1 MQFLNRQNNLARAL
15 AMSGLVLSVSGMSS
29 LVFAANDQST
39 DTMSNAQLT
48 QMVKELS
55 AQNKLLLEKL
65 NQIEA
70 KQAQQESQVQQQSTQ
85 IQQQVQLQTQQ
96 VQQQAQVI
104 DQVQQ
109 DIKSSA
115 SKKQSDGES
124 TTVSGYGEIGYNRPT
139 KAPEDSNVDVQRAVI
154 GLNHRFDDQTKMVA
168 EFEWEHAITSSSD
181 QGEAEV
187 EQLGIEREFKSNL
200 RGRAGLFLMPVG
212 LINQN
217 HEPTAYYGVYRPE
230 VDTKIIPST
239 WREVGIGLSG
249 DTENSLTWD
258 VAFTTS
264 PNLSKWDPTST
275 EGRDRGPLQATHGEG
290 QFATARDFGGVIALN
305 WRGIPGLMLGSSV
318 VYDSIGQHQPDF
330 LANHSKLLML
340 DLHGRYQ
347 IGDLDLAGEFIRAT
361 ISNTKQINTDFL
373 ATTIDP
379 NLIPSLFYG
388 GYLQAGYR
396 AWQSGD
402 YVLKPFIR
410 YEILNTAAGF
420 DSLAEKKPDEKIWT
434 VGANLEI
441 GEGVVVKADYRK
453 NKVNTMPDPENHFN
467 LGDSLNLGVGFSF

>member
-1 MQFLNRQNNLARAL
+1 MQFLNRQNSLVRAL
-15 AMSGLVLSVSGMSS
+15 TLSGMMLTASGMSS
-29 LVFAANDQST
+29 LVLAANDQSS
-39 DTMSNAQLT
+39 DSMSNAQLT

-55 AQNKLLLEKL
+55 AQNKMLLEKL
-65 NQIEA
+65 NQLEA
-70 KQAQQESQVQQQSTQ
+70 NQLKQTAQVQVQNTQ
-85 IQQQVQLQTQQ
+85 IQQQTQQ
-96 VQQQAQVI
+96 VQQQAQAVA
-104 DQVQQ
+104 QVQQ

-115 SKKQSDGES
+115 AQKQSNDGSS

-154 GLNHRFDDQTKMVA
+154 GLNHRFDDKTKMVA

-181 QGEAEV
+181 KGEAEV
-187 EQLGIEREFKSNL
+187 EQLWIEREFKPDL

-249 DTENSLTWD
+249 DTENGFTWD
-258 VAFTTS
+258 TAFTTS

-290 QFATARDFGGVIALN
+290 QFATARDFGGVVALN
-305 WRGIPGLMLGSSV
+305 WRGIPGLMLGGSV
-318 VYDSIGQHQPDF
+318 VYDSIGQHQPNF
-330 LANHSKLLML
+330 LGNHSKLLML

-347 IGDLDLAGEFIRAT
+347 IDNLDLSGEIIRAT
-361 ISNTKQINTDFL
+361 ISNTADLNASFL
-373 ATTIDP
+373 ASTTPDP
-379 NLIPSLFYG
+379 TLIPSLFYG

-420 DSLAEKKPDEKIWT
+420 DSLAAKQPDERIWT
-434 VGANLEI
+434 LGANLEI

-453 NKVNTMPDPENHFN
+453 NKLNTMPDPENHFN

>member
-1 MQFLNRQNNLARAL
+1 MQYLNRKNSLTRAM
-15 AMSGLVLSVSGMSS
+15 AMSGMMLITSGMSS
-29 LVFAANDQST
+29 LGFAANDQTS
-39 DTMSNAQLT
+39 DSMSNAQLT

-70 KQAQQESQVQQQSTQ
+70 KQAQQDTQVQKQSAQVQQ
-85 IQQQVQLQTQQ
+85 QTQQ
-96 VQQQAQVI
+96 VQQQAQAL

-109 DIKSSA
+109 DIKTNA
-115 SKKQSDGES
+115 SQKQSNDGSS

-139 KAPEDSNVDVQRAVI
+139 KAPEDSNIDVQRAVI
-154 GLNHRFDDQTKMVA
+154 GLNHRFDDKTKMVA

-187 EQLGIEREFKSNL
+187 EQLWIEREFKPDL

-217 HEPTAYYGVYRPE
+217 HEPTTYYGVYRSE

-249 DTENSLTWD
+249 DTENGLTWD
-258 VAFTTS
+258 TAFTTS

-275 EGRDRGPLQATHGEG
+275 EGRERGPLQATHGEG
-290 QFATARDFGGVIALN
+290 QFAAARDFGGVVALN
-305 WRGIPGLMLGSSV
+305 WRGIPGLMLGGSV
-318 VYDSIGQHQPDF
+318 VYDSIGQHQPNF
-330 LANHSKLLML
+330 LGNHSKLLML

-347 IGDLDLAGEFIRAT
+347 IGDLDLAGEIIRAT
-361 ISNTKQINTDFL
+361 LSNTKELNTDFL
-373 ATTIDP
+373 ATTTDP
-379 NLIPSLFYG
+379 TLVPSLFYG

-402 YVLKPFIR
+402 YVLKPFVR

-420 DSLAEKKPDEKIWT
+420 DSLAAKQPDEKIWT
-434 VGANLEI
+434 LGTNLEI

-453 NKVNTMPDPENHFN
+453 NKINKLPDADHFN
-467 LGDSLNLGVGFSF
+467 LGDSFNLGVGFSF

>member
-1 MQFLNRQNNLARAL
+1 MQYLNRKNSLARAM
-15 AMSGLVLSVSGMSS
+15 AMSGMMLITSGMSS
-29 LVFAANDQST
+29 LAFATNDQNS
-39 DTMSNAQLT
+39 DSMSNAQLT

-70 KQAQQESQVQQQSTQ
+70 KQLKQEAQVQVQNTQVQQQA
-85 IQQQVQLQTQQ
+85 QQ
-96 VQQQAQVI
+96 VQQQAQAI

-109 DIKSSA
+109 DIKSST
-115 SKKQSDGES
+115 SQKKSNDGSS
-124 TTVSGYGEIGYNRPT
+124 TTVSGYGEIGYTRPT
-139 KAPEDSNVDVQRAVI
+139 KAPENSNVDVQRAVI
-154 GLNHRFDDQTKMVA
+154 GLNHRFDDKTKMVA

-187 EQLGIEREFKSNL
+187 EQLWIEREFKPDL

-239 WREVGIGLSG
+239 WREVGVGLSG
-249 DTENSLTWD
+249 DTENGFTWD
-258 VAFTTS
+258 AAFTSS

-275 EGRDRGPLQATHGEG
+275 EGHDRGPLQATHGEG
-290 QFATARDFGGVIALN
+290 QFAAARDFGGVVALN
-305 WRGIPGLMLGSSV
+305 WRGIPGLMLGGSV
-318 VYDSIGQHQPDF
+318 VYDSIGQHQPNF
-330 LANHSKLLML
+330 LGNHSKLLML
-340 DLHGRYQ
+340 DLHGRYE
-347 IGDLDLAGEFIRAT
+347 IGNLDLSGEFIRAT
-361 ISNTKQINTDFL
+361 ISNTEDLNASFL
-373 ATTIDP
+373 ASTTTDP
-379 NLIPSLFYG
+379 TLIPSLFYG

-420 DSLAEKKPDEKIWT
+420 DSLAAKKPDEKIWT
-434 VGANLEI
+434 LGTNLEI

-453 NKVNTMPDPENHFN
+453 NKIDKLPDADHFN
-467 LGDSLNLGVGFSF
+467 LGDSFNLGVGFSF